1 MRYTM
6 MKRLLCLLLC
16 LLLGA
21 SALADTD
28 IYHTPT
34 RDQLSKKEAL
44 ALMADFYQSLW
55 NVDIT
60 PCFRK
65 GEYTALFGPGY
76 QWQGN
81 TEEDCWVISIE
92 FDTEL
97 PIVPHILLHGTTG
110 EVLQWS
116 FRERETKVTYQ
127 GAIPGENDLTLEEA
141 IAIAKAQFA
150 EDMALRGASTEGAY
164 LTTRS
169 YGLYGQISWPFEV
182 KSPEQAIWHI
192 SIVVGPEC
200 HAMYNIHAADGSI
213 LESSVHPEME

>member
-1 MRYTM
+1 
-6 MKRLLCLLLC
+6 MKKLLSFILLMIMLTC
-16 LLLGA
+16 

-34 RDQLSKKEAL
+34 KDQLSEKEART
-44 ALMADFYQSLW
+44 LMAAFYQDLW
-55 NVDIT
+55 GVDIT

-65 GEYTALFGPGY
+65 GQYTALFGPGY
-76 QWQGN
+76 QWQGD

-116 FRERETKVTYQ
+116 FRERETKVSYQ
-127 GAIPGENDLTLEEA
+127 GAIPGEADLTLEEA

-150 EDMALRGASTEGAY
+150 EDMAQLGTLAEDTSVF
-164 LTTRS
+164 TRI
-169 YGLYGQISWPFEV
+169 YGLFGQIKWPFAVEN
-182 KSPEQAIWHI
+182 PESLVWQIGI
-192 SIVVGPEC
+192 SGP
-200 HAMYNIHAADGSI
+200 AYYALYDIHGADGSV
-213 LESSVHPEME
+213 LESSVHPEIE

>member
-1 MRYTM
+1 
-6 MKRLLCLLLC
+6 MKRILVLLLA
-16 LLLGA
+16 LLLA
-21 SALADTD
+21 CPALADPD
-28 IYHTPT
+28 VYHTPNK
-34 RDQLSKKEAL
+34 DQLSEKEAL
-44 ALMADFYQSLW
+44 ALMADFYQNLW
-55 NVDIT
+55 DVDIT
-60 PCFRK
+60 PCLRK

-81 TEEDCWVISIE
+81 TEEDCWVISVE

-97 PIVPHILLHGTTG
+97 PIVPHILLHGATG

-116 FRERETKVTYQ
+116 FRERETKVSYQ

-141 IAIAKAQFA
+141 IAIARAQFA
-150 EDMALRGASTEGAY
+150 QDMALRGASAEGAY

-182 KSPEQAIWHI
+182 ETPEQTIWHI
-192 SIVVGPEC
+192 GIAAGPE
-200 HAMYNIHAADGSI
+200 HGALYNIHAADGRI

>member
-1 MRYTM
+1 
-6 MKRLLCLLLC
+6 MKRILVLLLA
-16 LLLGA
+16 LLLA
-21 SALADTD
+21 CPALADTD
-28 IYHTPT
+28 IYHTPAK
-34 RDQLSKKEAL
+34 DQLSKKEAL
-44 ALMADFYQSLW
+44 ALMAAFYQSLW

-65 GEYTALFGPGY
+65 GDYTALFGPGY

-116 FRERETKVTYQ
+116 FREKEPKVSYQ
-127 GAIPGENDLTLEEA
+127 GAIPGEDDLSLEEA

-150 EDMALRGASTEGAY
+150 EDMALLGASAEDTSVF
-164 LTTRS
+164 TRIH
-169 YGLYGQISWPFEV
+169 GLYGQIKWPFEV
-182 KSPEQAIWHI
+182 ENPEQTVWQIGI
-192 SIVVGPEC
+192 SGPEYYALY
-200 HAMYNIHAADGSI
+200 HIHAADGHI
-213 LESSVHPEME
+213 LESSVHPELE

>member
-1 MRYTM
+1 
-6 MKRLLCLLLC
+6 MKKLLSFILLMIMLTC
-16 LLLGA
+16 

-28 IYHTPT
+28 IYHAPT
-34 RDQLSKKEAL
+34 KDQLSEREAR
-44 ALMADFYQSLW
+44 ALMAAFYQDLW
-55 NVDIT
+55 GVDIT

-65 GEYTALFGPGY
+65 GQYTALFGPGY
-76 QWQGN
+76 QWQGD

-116 FRERETKVTYQ
+116 FRERETKVSYQ
-127 GAIPGENDLTLEEA
+127 GAIPGEAHLTLEEA
-141 IAIAKAQFA
+141 VVIAQAQFA
-150 EDMALRGASTEGAY
+150 EDMALRGVSAEGAY

-169 YGLYGQISWPFEV
+169 YGLYGQINWPFEV
-182 KSPEQAIWHI
+182 EAPEQPIWHI
-192 SIVVGPEC
+192 GIVVGPEC
-200 HAMYNIHAADGSI
+200 HAMYNIHAADGRI